1 MVESFHM
8 NNQSERGKLS
18 PPSLLGSL
26 RKGFDAIANHVYI
39 ILFPIALDTFLWLG
53 PHLKITRLVEGLLS
67 AWNEFYSSGPTPN
80 EEALRVGQLVW
91 SALGERLNVFVFLRS
106 YPVGVFSLMAGIQP
120 VNSPLGEPIV
130 IQASSMM
137 TVLLAWLACSLVGI
151 LAASIYFT
159 LVAQAAVFGG
169 INWVDSLK
177 SWLRHSLQVMLLT
190 VFWFSL
196 IAMVGLPCSCLIAFL
211 TFGNLAA
218 AQFGILV
225 MMGVLVWLL
234 FPLVFSPHGIFLN
247 RDDAL
252 KSIKHSIQLTRF
264 TFPNTLFFLLVI
276 FAIGEAM
283 DIIWRFP
290 KETSWMMLIGIAGHG
305 FINSALLATTF
316 IYYRD
321 ATLWVNEMMRKLETV
336 SAA

>member
-1 MVESFHM
+1 MVESFNM
-8 NNQSERGKLS
+8 INQSEQVKLS

-26 RKGFDAIANHVYI
+26 RKGFDAIANHVFI
-39 ILFPIALDTFLWLG
+39 ILIPIALDTFLWLG
-53 PHLKITRLVEGLLS
+53 PRLKVTRLVEGLLS
-67 AWNEFYSSGPTPN
+67 TWNEFYSSGPTPN

-91 SALGERLNVFVFLRS
+91 SALGERLNLFVFLRS

-120 VNSPLGEPIV
+120 VNSPLSEPIV
-130 IQASSMM
+130 IQASSLK

-159 LVAQAAVFGG
+159 LVAQAAVQGG
-169 INWVDSLK
+169 INWIDSLK

-196 IAMVGLPCSCLIAFL
+196 IAMVGLPCSCLISFL

-225 MMGVLVWLL
+225 LMGVLVWLL
-234 FPLVFSPHGIFLN
+234 FPLVFSPHGIFVN
-247 RDDAL
+247 RDDVL
-252 KSIKHSIQLTRF
+252 KSIKQSIQLTRF
-264 TFPNTLFFLLVI
+264 TFPNTLFFLLII

>member
-177 SWLRHSLQVMLLT
+177 SWFRHSLQVMLLT

-252 KSIKHSIQLTRF
+252 KSIKQSIQLTRF

>member
-1 MVESFHM
+1 MVEFFNM
-8 NNQSERGKLS
+8 INQSEQVKLN

-26 RKGFDAIANHVYI
+26 RKGFDAIANHVFI
-39 ILFPIALDTFLWLG
+39 ILFPIALDIFLWLG
-53 PHLKITRLVEGLLS
+53 PHLKVTRLVEGLLS
-67 AWNEFYSSGPTPN
+67 TWQVYYSSGPIPN
-80 EEALRVGQLVW
+80 EEALKVGQQVW
-91 SALGERLNVFVFLRS
+91 SALGERLNLFVFLRS
-106 YPVGVFSLMAGIQP
+106 YPVGVFSLMAGLQP
-120 VNSPLGEPIV
+120 VNSPLSEPMV
-130 IQASSMM
+130 IQASSLKAI
-137 TVLLAWLACSLVGI
+137 LLAWLACSLVGI

-159 LVAQAAVFGG
+159 LVAQAAVHGE

-196 IAMVGLPCSCLIAFL
+196 IAMVGLPCSFLISFL

-218 AQFGILV
+218 AQFGVLV

-252 KSIKHSIQLTRF
+252 KSIKQSIQLTRF
-264 TFPNTLFFLLVI
+264 TFPNTLLFLLLI

-321 ATLWVNEMMRKLETV
+321 ATLWVNEMRRKLETV